1 VSRLP
6 LALDTDLVLLLVV
19 GRAERR
25 PAAAH
30 DRLRRLELWR
40 FDRLGL
46 ADLGLLTSAERG
58 TEVLIVDFDPVLE
71 GERRGLPVR
80 NFTRITDPTR

>member
-6 LALDTDLVLLLVV
+6 LALDTDLWLLLGV

-25 PAAAH
+25 SVAVH
-30 DRLRRLELWR
+30 KRLGRCELRR
-40 FDRLGL
+40 FDRVGL
-46 ADLGLLTSAERG
+46 VDLGLLTSAERG